1 MTFCFKSFK
10 IPIDYE
16 AITITICSEYTAQD
30 IKTGRKTEL
39 LQSPRSRLLQSFH
52 KSFELL
58 TDPFKFIYLSTYIR
72 KVPNRQ
78 VSIYTSFRC

>member
-39 LQSPRSRLLQSFH
+39 LQSPHSQLLSFH
-52 KSFELL
+52 KSSEILI
-58 TDPFKFIYLSTYIR
+58 DPFKIIYLSTYII